1 LDLGNQLPEL
11 IQTAEAAAWVRVGYQ
26 QEAMSLL
33 AQLYQVAAMLAAQ
46 LGDIALGWVAAD
58 RSVCAAA
65 WAREPMLA
73 AAGQLRLSEVFLIG
87 DNPDQASQALA
98 SVSLVLNIM
107 SSKSASR
114 EGLVIWGALNLVM
127 AVVMARRGD
136 ESGARSAM
144 QAAREAASTQAE
156 DASAYAI
163 KFGPTSVDVH
173 AVSVAVELGRPRDA
187 LRQLASVDSQSLS
200 VMTHARLL
208 VDVARA
214 HSQLRSTAKA
224 VTSLLK
230 AESLAPQMILH
241 DKSSSDLVQNLLR
254 RSRSPADRE
263 LSGLALRMGLVAD

>member
-1 LDLGNQLPEL
+1 
-11 IQTAEAAAWVRVGYQ
+11 
-26 QEAMSLL
+26 
-33 AQLYQVAAMLAAQ
+33 
-46 LGDIALGWVAAD
+46 
-58 RSVCAAA
+58 
-65 WAREPMLA
+65 
-73 AAGQLRLSEVFLIG
+73 
-87 DNPDQASQALA
+87 
-98 SVSLVLNIM
+98 
-107 SSKSASR
+107 
-114 EGLVIWGALNLVM
+114 
-127 AVVMARRGD
+127 VMARQGD

-144 QAAREAASTQAE
+144 QAAREAASRQAE

-230 AESLAPQMILH
+230 AESLAPQMIQH